1 MKKQH
6 KIRHALG
13 RIFAVFL
20 LTALFSTVLLSAAFV
35 LYATKG
41 IDASLDLNML
51 VDNQGRTTK
60 LYYRNAEGELI
71 EMEDQRLFGTEN
83 RIWIPLEEIPPEVQN
98 AFIAIEDHRF
108 FEHSGVDFRRTAGA
122 ILGFLSPNGAH
133 YGGSTITQ
141 QLIKNLTGDNTV
153 TPKRKITEI
162 MRALH
167 LERNVSK
174 DAILELYLNTVYLA
188 DGCYGLETAAE
199 TYFGKSASEL
209 TAAEGASLAAII
221 RYPTKYDPIVHP
233 ENNRERRDTILWR
246 MHELNLLDSEVYEEA
261 LMTDTVLH
269 LDEKREDGAKNSWF
283 TEVVIED
290 VIADLSKTYGLSRT
304 AASRLLYNGGLS
316 IHTTLDMKMQKAVEA
331 YYENVENFPKSKEGT
346 RANSAAVLIDPKS
359 GRLLAVAGAVGEK
372 KSDRIFNLATQ
383 MLRSPGSVIKPIS
396 VYAPAMEKDL
406 ITWASVYDDVPVT
419 FTPEGKGYALWPKNN
434 PRVYA
439 GLTTVN
445 AALSK
450 STNTVAVR
458 ILQQLGIQTSFRYT
472 KMLGISTLV
481 ESENGTNGK
490 ILSDIALAPLALGA
504 VTKGVSV
511 REMTGAYGALA
522 NGGVFHET
530 VSYTAVYDKDG
541 KLLLSHE
548 DEGKMVFGEETAD
561 LMTRLLQNVV
571 SEGTASDLSLQ
582 KFVPVA
588 GKTGT
593 SNANTDRWFIGYTPD
608 VLCGIWYG
616 YQDARDIGTH
626 KKNPAVLIYDGL
638 LTKLYAGKNAETIT
652 LDKNHQFAKSENVVR
667 CLYCKDSGE
676 LPTSAC
682 TCDLRGHRLEYGYF
696 KKGTEPKIRC
706 EAHILVDYDGKTQAM
721 AAEHCPKENL
731 IRVALVKNYNRA
743 FPCEITI
750 TDAPFTYRHLPFGA
764 TPSKNE
770 NMAFFQS
777 FYEKDGRYIG
787 VGGKKHSNNC
797 YCAEHELPPEET
809 EEETRTSESEK
820 KEVAEPEIRETETVS
835 EREQR
840 PLETE
845 MTTQTESSKEF
856 VTESAAEETTGKKRL
871 SPWNFSNR

>member
-6 KIRHALG
+6 KIRNALG
-13 RIFAVFL
+13 RIFLVFL
-20 LTALFSTVLLSAAFV
+20 LIALFSTVILSSVFI

-51 VDNQGRTTK
+51 IDNQGRTTK
-60 LYYRNAEGELI
+60 LYYRNAEEILTEL
-71 EMEDQRLFGTEN
+71 EDQRLFGAEN
-83 RIWIPLEEIPPEVQN
+83 RIWIPLEEIPLDVQN

-108 FEHSGVDFRRTAGA
+108 FEHCGVDFKRTAGA

-188 DGCYGLETAAE
+188 EGCYGLETASE

-209 TAAEGASLAAII
+209 TAEEGAALAAII
-221 RYPTKYDPIVHP
+221 RYPTKYDPIMHP

-246 MHELNLLDSEVYEEA
+246 MHELSLLETEVYEDA
-261 LMTDTVLH
+261 LITETVLH
-269 LDEKREDGAKNSWF
+269 LDEKTKEAAKNSWF

-304 AASRLLYNGGLS
+304 AASGLLYNGGLS
-316 IHTTLDMKMQKAVEA
+316 IHTTMDMKMQKAVEA
-331 YYENVENFPKSKEGT
+331 YYENVENFPKSKEGA
-346 RANSAAVLIDPKS
+346 RANSSAVLIDPSS
-359 GRLLAVAGAVGEK
+359 GHLLAVAGAVGEK

-419 FTPEGKGYALWPKNN
+419 FTQEGDGYALWPKNN

-445 AALSK
+445 AALAK
-450 STNTVAVR
+450 STNTVAVK
-458 ILQQLGIQTSFRYT
+458 ILQQLGVQNAFRYAKT
-472 KMLGISTLV
+472 LGLTTLI
-481 ESENGTNGK
+481 ENENGADGRV
-490 ILSDIALAPLALGA
+490 LSDVALAPLALGA

-530 VSYTAVYDKDG
+530 ISYTAVYDKDG
-541 KLLLSHE
+541 KLLLSNE
-548 DEGKMVFGEETAD
+548 NEGKTVFSEETAD

-582 KFVPVA
+582 KFVPIA

-608 VLCGIWYG
+608 LLCGIWYG
-616 YQDARDIGTH
+616 YQDAHDIGTH
-626 KKNPAVLIYDGL
+626 KKNPAVLIYDDL
-638 LTKLYAGKNAETIT
+638 VTKLYAGQNAETIK
-652 LDKNHQFAKSENVVR
+652 LDKNHQFLRSENVVR

-696 KKGTEPKIRC
+696 KKGTEPQTPC
-706 EAHILVDYDGKTQAM
+706 ESHILVDYDAETQSV

-731 IRVALVKNYNRA
+731 IRAALVKNYNRS
-743 FPCEITI
+743 FPCEITVL
-750 TDAPFTYRHLPFGA
+750 DAPYTYRHLPFGA
-764 TPSKNE
+764 LPSKNE
-770 NMAFFQS
+770 NMSFFQS
-777 FYEKDGRYIG
+777 FYEKDGHYIG

-797 YCAEHELPPEET
+797 YCTEHEHPPEET

-820 KEVAEPEIRETETVS
+820 REEPKSENRKTESVN
-835 EREQR
+835 EREQMYA
-840 PLETE
+840 ET
-845 MTTQTESSKEF
+845 TKTESTRESVRESKK
-856 VTESAAEETTGKKRL
+856 EETTRKKRSL
-871 SPWNFSNR
+871 PWTFSNKS